1 MSERFLG
8 YVLERKQNA
17 NPENP
22 DHALI
27 KIIARKENG
36 IFKKLTGNQSQA
48 YCPPRGEVFAPKFFA
63 SMNNSFNAAA
73 FVELS
78 IRPAEQKEEQ
88 NISHPEYTDYII
100 DYAYLPRQVSL
111 TLLLPCP
118 RVSDILMD
126 GYCNPEEIKTVIDTE
141 IFKNEKQSPNNE
153 KYFLLYD
160 KKQAAVKSD
169 DTATPYTAIGVFKYD
184 SADYSVVP
192 KTGKE
197 IQSYTIS
204 DEEMVKGKNGA
215 EYILPKEDQLQK
227 NDKIIDCMTDEQLS
241 AWFNAKIK
249 DYIQIGGNIAKE
261 TWDTLCRF
269 PEYESTRD
277 NVNAARLN
285 RIKQKIETIQCNTED
300 IALFLW
306 QQREY
311 IDSQLEEK
319 VKAEIRR
326 QYEAESVAQR
336 QAAQEEL
343 KQHHIEIDSAKKHLQ
358 GLQERHEELNNRC
371 SEKQQQLG
379 TLTEQYQ
386 TILETLRV
394 KIALSQPGTE
404 DIRLAPKYIQ
414 QYTEGTQ
421 RHTEYVQQQAETTA
435 LTIIDFPAEG
445 IPYKE
450 WTADNKTLPAF
461 LQKRYQN
468 ENELLT
474 QILCSIR
481 DWWQFKALF
490 VPSAAWVYMLAKIF
504 GNTTVYTLHIEYNW
518 LHFSDFCRNGLQEA
532 LNEAYTHPEKNYM
545 LILEGLN
552 CTQPECGL
560 RPVLNVI
567 AGIEPVISGI
577 NKPLPKN
584 IQLFATLQP
593 TKDEHPIGLPLHPDL
608 FQNWGA
614 IGSPK
619 EETDRLTL
627 PDDFLDFHQ
636 HDAKEFAGYIEP
648 DDVRSIQDAIQSENG
663 NGGGQKHLTALQPYF
678 EY

>member
-8 YVLERKQNA
+8 YILERKQNA
-17 NPENP
+17 NPESP

-36 IFKKLTGNQSQA
+36 IFKKLTDEQQRE
-48 YCPPRGEVFAPKFFA
+48 YCPPRGDVFAPNFFA
-63 SMNNSFNAAA
+63 SKNNSFNAAA

-78 IRPAEQKEEQ
+78 IRSAEQKEEQ
-88 NISHPEYTDYII
+88 NISHPEHSDYII
-100 DYAYLPRQVSL
+100 DYAYIPRQVSL
-111 TLLLPCP
+111 TLLLPCSQ
-118 RVSDILMD
+118 VSDILMD
-126 GYCNPEEIKTVIDTE
+126 GYCNPKEIKTVVDTE
-141 IFKNEKQSPNNE
+141 IFEHQAST
-153 KYFLLYD
+153 FFLYD
-160 KKQAAVKSD
+160 QTQVAAKSEH
-169 DTATPYTAIGVFKYD
+169 TLVRYTAIGVFKYD
-184 SADYSVVP
+184 SADYAVAP

-197 IQSYTIS
+197 VQSYTIS
-204 DEEMVKGKNGA
+204 DNQIIRGKNGV
-215 EYILPKEDQLQK
+215 EYILPEEHQLQK
-227 NDKIIDCMTDEQLS
+227 NDKTIDCMTDDQLS

-249 DYIQIGGNIAKE
+249 DYIQVGGNIAKE
-261 TWDTLCRF
+261 TWDTLCSF
-269 PEYESTRD
+269 PEYESARD

-285 RIKQKIETIQCNTED
+285 RLKQKIETIQCNTED

-311 IDSQLEEK
+311 IDSQLEET

-336 QAAQEEL
+336 QAVQEEL
-343 KQHHIEIDSAKKHLQ
+343 KQHHTEIDSAKRHLQ
-358 GLQERHEELNNRC
+358 GLQDECEQLNSRC
-371 SEKQQQLG
+371 SEKQQQLH
-379 TLTEQYQ
+379 TLNGQYQ

-394 KIALSQPGTE
+394 KIALSQPGAE

-421 RHTEYVQQQAETTA
+421 RHTEYVQQQAEITA

-445 IPYKE
+445 APYKA

-468 ENELLT
+468 GNELLT
-474 QILCSIR
+474 PILCSIR
-481 DWWQFKALF
+481 YWWQFKALF
-490 VPSAAWVYMLAKIF
+490 VPSAAWVYTLAKIF
-504 GNTTVYTLHIEYNW
+504 GNTAVYTLHIEYNW

-619 EETDRLTL
+619 KETDRLTL
-627 PDDFLDFHQ
+627 PDDFLDF
-636 HDAKEFAGYIEP
+636 DPSGDGRLSGYIEP

-663 NGGGQKHLTALQPYF
+663 NGGGQEHLTALQPYF

>member
-17 NPENP
+17 NPESP

-36 IFKKLTGNQSQA
+36 IFKKLTDKQSQT
-48 YCPPRGEVFAPKFFA
+48 YCPPRGEIFAPNFFA
-63 SMNNSFNAAA
+63 SKNNGFNAAA

-88 NISHPEYTDYII
+88 NISHPEHTDYII

-111 TLLLPCP
+111 TLLLPYP
-118 RVSDILMD
+118 QVSGILRD
-126 GYCNPEEIKTVIDTE
+126 GYCNPAEIKTVIDTE
-141 IFKNEKQSPNNE
+141 IFENQAST
-153 KYFLLYD
+153 FFLYD
-160 KKQAAVKSD
+160 KTQVAVKSEH
-169 DTATPYTAIGVFKYD
+169 TPATYTVIGVFKYD
-184 SADYSVVP
+184 SADHTIAP

-197 IQSYTIS
+197 VQTYTIS
-204 DEEMVKGKNGA
+204 DEQIIRGKNGA
-215 EYILPKEDQLQK
+215 EYILPEEHQLQK
-227 NDKIIDCMTDEQLS
+227 NDKIIDCMTDDQLS
-241 AWFNAKIK
+241 AWFNTKIK
-249 DYIQIGGNIAKE
+249 DYIQVGGNISKE
-261 TWDTLCRF
+261 TWDTLCSF
-269 PEYESTRD
+269 PEYESARD

-285 RIKQKIETIQCNTED
+285 RIKQKIETIQCNAED

-311 IDSQLEEK
+311 IDGQLEET

-326 QYEAESVAQR
+326 QYEAEAAAQR

-358 GLQERHEELNNRC
+358 DLQERHEELNNRC
-371 SEKQQQLG
+371 SEKQHKLG

-404 DIRLAPKYIQ
+404 DIRPDTKYIQ
-414 QYTEGTQ
+414 RNTEDSQ

-445 IPYKE
+445 TPYKE
-450 WTADNKTLPAF
+450 WTADNKTIPVF
-461 LQKRYQN
+461 LHERYQN
-468 ENELLT
+468 GNELLT

-481 DWWQFKALF
+481 YWWQFKALF
-490 VPSAAWVYMLAKIF
+490 VPSAAWVYTLAKIF
-504 GNTTVYTLHIEYNW
+504 GNTAVYTLHIEYNW

-560 RPVLNVI
+560 RPLLNVI

-627 PDDFLDFHQ
+627 PDDFLDF
-636 HDAKEFAGYIEP
+636 DPSEDGRLSGYIEP

-663 NGGGQKHLTALQPYF
+663 NGGGQEHLTALQPYF

>member
-8 YVLERKQNA
+8 YILERKQNA
-17 NPENP
+17 NPESP

-36 IFKKLTGNQSQA
+36 IFKKLTDEQQRE
-48 YCPPRGEVFAPKFFA
+48 YCPPRGDVFAPNFFA
-63 SMNNSFNAAA
+63 SKNNSFNAAA

-88 NISHPEYTDYII
+88 NISHPEHTDYII
-100 DYAYLPRQVSL
+100 DYAYIPRQVSL
-111 TLLLPCP
+111 TLLLPCSQ
-118 RVSDILMD
+118 VSDILMD
-126 GYCNPEEIKTVIDTE
+126 GYCNPKEIKTVVDTE
-141 IFKNEKQSPNNE
+141 IFEHQAST
-153 KYFLLYD
+153 FFLYD
-160 KKQAAVKSD
+160 QTQVAAKSEH
-169 DTATPYTAIGVFKYD
+169 TLVRYTAIGVFKYD
-184 SADYSVVP
+184 SADYAVAP

-197 IQSYTIS
+197 VQSYTIS
-204 DEEMVKGKNGA
+204 DNQIIRGKNGV
-215 EYILPKEDQLQK
+215 EYILPEEHQLQK
-227 NDKIIDCMTDEQLS
+227 NDKTIDCMTDDQLS

-249 DYIQIGGNIAKE
+249 DYIQVGGNIAKE
-261 TWDTLCRF
+261 TWDTLCSF
-269 PEYESTRD
+269 PEYESARD

-285 RIKQKIETIQCNTED
+285 RLKQKIETIQCNTED

-311 IDSQLEEK
+311 IDSQLEET

-326 QYEAESVAQR
+326 QYEAEAAAQR

-358 GLQERHEELNNRC
+358 GLQYECEQLNSRC
-371 SEKQQQLG
+371 TEKQQQLN
-379 TLTEQYQ
+379 TLNGQYQ

-404 DIRLAPKYIQ
+404 DIRPDPKYIQ
-414 QYTEGTQ
+414 QYTEGTR
-421 RHTEYVQQQAETTA
+421 RHTEYVQPQVETTA

-445 IPYKE
+445 TPYKE
-450 WTADNKTLPAF
+450 WTVDNKTLPAF
-461 LQKRYQN
+461 LHERYQN
-468 ENELLT
+468 GNKLVISMLD
-474 QILCSIR
+474 SIPYY
-481 DWWQFKALF
+481 WQFKALF
-490 VPSAAWVYMLAKIF
+490 VPSSAWVYTLAKIF
-504 GNTTVYTLHIEYNW
+504 GNTAVYTLHIEYNW

-560 RPVLNVI
+560 RPLLNVI

-577 NKPLPKN
+577 NKQLPKN

-593 TKDEHPIGLPLHPDL
+593 TKGEHPIGLPLHPEL
-608 FQNWGA
+608 FQKWGA

-627 PDDFLDFHQ
+627 PEDFLDF
-636 HDAKEFAGYIEP
+636 DPSGDGRLSGYIEP

-663 NGGGQKHLTALQPYF
+663 NGGGQEHLTALQPYF

>member
-8 YVLERKQNA
+8 YILERKQNA
-17 NPENP
+17 NPESP

-36 IFKKLTGNQSQA
+36 IFKKLTDKQSQT
-48 YCPPRGEVFAPKFFA
+48 YCPPRGEIFAPNFFA
-63 SMNNSFNAAA
+63 SKNNSFNAAA

-88 NISHPEYTDYII
+88 NISHPEHSDYII
-100 DYAYLPRQVSL
+100 NYTSLPRQVSL

-118 RVSDILMD
+118 QVSDILMD

-141 IFKNEKQSPNNE
+141 IFENEKQSPNNE

-160 KKQAAVKSD
+160 KKQAAAKSEH
-169 DTATPYTAIGVFKYD
+169 TLARYTAIGVFKYD

-204 DEEMVKGKNGA
+204 DEEMVKGKNDA
-215 EYILPKEDQLQK
+215 EYILPKEDQLEK
-227 NDKIIDCMTDEQLS
+227 DGKIIDCMTDEQLS
-241 AWFNAKIK
+241 AWLNAKIK
-249 DYIQIGGNIAKE
+249 DYIQVGGNIAKE
-261 TWDTLCRF
+261 TWDTLCSF
-269 PEYESTRD
+269 PEYESARD

-285 RIKQKIETIQCNTED
+285 RVKQKIETIQCNTED

-319 VKAEIRR
+319 VKAEVRR
-326 QYEAESVAQR
+326 QYEAESATQR

-343 KQHHIEIDSAKKHLQ
+343 KQHHIEIDSAKKHLHV
-358 GLQERHEELNNRC
+358 LQERHEELNNRC

-404 DIRLAPKYIQ
+404 DIRLDPKYIQ
-414 QYTEGTQ
+414 QYTEGAQ

-445 IPYKE
+445 APYKA
-450 WTADNKTLPAF
+450 WTADNKTLLAF

-468 ENELLT
+468 GNELLT
-474 QILCSIR
+474 PILCSIR
-481 DWWQFKALF
+481 YWWQFKALF

-504 GNTTVYTLHIEYNW
+504 GNTAVYTLHIEYNW

-619 EETDRLTL
+619 KETDRLTL
-627 PDDFLDFHQ
+627 PDDFLDF
-636 HDAKEFAGYIEP
+636 DPSGDGRLSGYIEP

-663 NGGGQKHLTALQPYF
+663 NGGGQEHLTALQPYF

>member
-8 YVLERKQNA
+8 YILERKQN
-17 NPENP
+17 N
-22 DHALI
+22 ALI
-27 KIIARKENG
+27 KIVAKEKDG
-36 IFKKLTGNQSQA
+36 IFIKLMDEQQRE
-48 YCPPRGEVFAPKFFA
+48 YCPPRGEVFAPNFFA
-63 SMNNSFNAAA
+63 DEFADKNKDCWEASFVA
-73 FVELS
+73 FS
-78 IRPAEQKEEQ
+78 IEPAGSIEEQ
-88 NISHPEYTDYII
+88 NVSHPDYTDYII
-100 DYAYLPRQVSL
+100 DYKLPRSPIPL
-111 TLLLPCP
+111 RILLPCP
-118 RVSDILMD
+118 QVSGILRD

-141 IFKNEKQSPNNE
+141 IFENEKQSPNNE
-153 KYFLLYD
+153 TYFLLYD

-204 DEEMVKGKNGA
+204 DEEIVKGKNGA

-311 IDSQLEEK
+311 IDSQLEET

-326 QYEAESVAQR
+326 QYEAEAAAQR

-421 RHTEYVQQQAETTA
+421 RHTEYVQQQAESTA

-445 IPYKE
+445 APYKE
-450 WTADNKTLPAF
+450 WTADNKTIPAF

-468 ENELLT
+468 GNKLLT

-481 DWWQFKALF
+481 HWWQFKALF
-490 VPSAAWVYMLAKIF
+490 VPSAAWVYTLAKIF
-504 GNTTVYTLHIEYNW
+504 GNTAVYTLHIEYNW

-545 LILEGLN
+545 LILDGLN

-560 RPVLNVI
+560 RPLLNVI

-577 NKPLPKN
+577 NKQLPKN

-593 TKDEHPIGLPLHPDL
+593 TKGEHPIGLPLHPEL
-608 FQNWGA
+608 FQEWGA

-627 PDDFLDFHQ
+627 PDDFLDF
-636 HDAKEFAGYIEP
+636 DPSGDGRLSGYIEP
-648 DDVRSIQDAIQSENG
+648 DDVRSIQDSIQSENG
-663 NGGGQKHLTALQPYF
+663 NGGGQEHLTALQPYF

>member
-17 NPENP
+17 NPASP

-36 IFKKLTGNQSQA
+36 IFKKLMDEQQRE
-48 YCPPRGEVFAPKFFA
+48 YCPPRGDVFAPNFFA
-63 SMNNSFNAAA
+63 SKNNSFNAAA

-88 NISHPEYTDYII
+88 NISHPEHTDYII
-100 DYAYLPRQVSL
+100 DYTFLPRQVSL
-111 TLLLPCP
+111 TLLLPYP
-118 RVSDILMD
+118 QVPDILMD
-126 GYCNPEEIKTVIDTE
+126 GYCNPEDIKMVIDTE
-141 IFKNEKQSPNNE
+141 IFENEKQSPNNE

-184 SADYSVVP
+184 SVDYSVVP

-227 NDKIIDCMTDEQLS
+227 NDKTIDCMTDEQLS

-249 DYIQIGGNIAKE
+249 DYIQVGENISKE
-261 TWDTLCRF
+261 TWDTLCSF
-269 PEYESTRD
+269 PEYESARD

-311 IDSQLEEK
+311 IDSQLEET

-336 QAAQEEL
+336 QAVQEEL
-343 KQHHIEIDSAKKHLQ
+343 KQHHTEIDSAKRHLQ
-358 GLQERHEELNNRC
+358 GLQDECEQLNSRC
-371 SEKQQQLG
+371 TEKQQQLNTING
-379 TLTEQYQ
+379 QYQ

-404 DIRLAPKYIQ
+404 DIRPDPKYIQ
-414 QYTEGTQ
+414 RNTEDSQ
-421 RHTEYVQQQAETTA
+421 RHTEYIQLQAESTA

-445 IPYKE
+445 APYKA

-468 ENELLT
+468 GNELLT
-474 QILCSIR
+474 PILCSIR
-481 DWWQFKALF
+481 YWWQFKALF
-490 VPSAAWVYMLAKIF
+490 VPSAAWVYTLAKIF
-504 GNTTVYTLHIEYNW
+504 GNTAVYTLHIEYNW

-619 EETDRLTL
+619 KETDRLTL
-627 PDDFLDFHQ
+627 PDDFLDF
-636 HDAKEFAGYIEP
+636 DPSGDGRLSGYIEP

-663 NGGGQKHLTALQPYF
+663 NGSKQEHLETLQPYF